1 MSSPLFSKG
10 NVSVLS
16 KCIQEEYD
24 RNKLYIGSIYS
35 RYIRNNMTNRIK
47 ARLYTLYGEAAFDTG
62 FMFRYVYF
70 DTLDHLHSS

>member
-24 RNKLYIGSIYS
+24 RNKLYISSIYN
-35 RYIRNNMTNRIK
+35 RYTRNDIINRIK
-47 ARLYTLYGEAAFDTG
+47 CYMERPLSTLVLRS
-62 FMFRYVYF
+62 RYVYF
-70 DTLDHLHSS
+70 DMLYHLHSS